1 MSSCGAYRKNARDL
15 GYHSFFRRLLLTRG
29 RVAWYSTNLGH
40 GFIIPE
46 DGGPKAFVRRGDIAA
61 GEEKALDNN
70 DIVSYEVTHCTEGPE
85 ATNVSRVYG

>member
-1 MSSCGAYRKNARDL
+1 
-15 GYHSFFRRLLLTRG
+15 LTRG

-70 DIVSYEVTHCTEGPE
+70 DIVSYEVIHARRDRRRRTYLEYTDRG
-85 ATNVSRVYG
+85 